1 MEMRLTLA
9 ASRLLIGSWLLQ
21 FSLALDPQGG
31 ALQKFPPKFGNT
43 TSFVDNF
50 DFTNNATFEQ
60 RTMTF
65 DQWWKPGNP
74 ILFFF
79 GGEGSVE
86 NFYNASGAVFEHAQ
100 VLDALVVF
108 LEHRSYGK
116 SVVPKRALTVEQA
129 LADTAWFLSGLR
141 AHLGCQQRECPI
153 IVLGGSYGGMLVA
166 WFRQKYPHLAAG
178 GIASSAP
185 IDFYPQDGRQE
196 AFWNA
201 TLHTFGKYGLQSCPQ
216 ELTEAMS
223 QLKQKADTEQ
233 GRKEVA
239 MALGSCQELQNET
252 SAGAKA
258 DFFLRGVVATLAML
272 DYPVATNFVTPLPAN
287 PVKVACQRLH
297 QNPGISGLRQIMDLF
312 LNSTGG
318 YHCYDLMAE
327 VVGRPTEGHLSGP
340 VKAPDMGHWQYQAC
354 NEMPMQSLT
363 SDGMA
368 FYPASDDQLVEVAS
382 TCQLRYGLTP
392 RTTWLKVNFGGSD
405 LQVGNLLFTN
415 GEKDPWRVG
424 APKFESL
431 LEGLDISQHLIP
443 AGAHH
448 EDLRFDSDP
457 PKEAVSVAKAVTL
470 MAMRRWIAVFK
481 TGHQAIM
488 I

>member
-9 ASRLLIGSWLLQ
+9 ALHLLIGSWLLQ
-21 FSLALDPQGG
+21 CSLALDPQGG
-31 ALQKFPPKFGNT
+31 ALQRFPPKFGNV

-86 NFYNASGAVFEHAQ
+86 TFYNASGAVFEHAQ

-116 SVVPKRALTVEQA
+116 SVVPKRTLTVEQA

-223 QLKQKADTEQ
+223 QLKQKAETEQ

-239 MALGSCQELQNET
+239 QALGSCQELHNET

-258 DFFLRGVVATLAML
+258 DFFIRGVVATLAML

-312 LNSTGG
+312 LNSTSG

-327 VVGRPTEGHLSGP
+327 VVGRPL
-340 VKAPDMGHWQYQAC
+340 
-354 NEMPMQSLT
+354 
-363 SDGMA
+363 MA
-368 FYPASDDQLVEVAS
+368 
-382 TCQLRYGLTP
+382 TCQ
-392 RTTWLKVNFGGSD
+392 V
-405 LQVGNLLFTN
+405 Q
-415 GEKDPWRVG
+415 
-424 APKFESL
+424 
-431 LEGLDISQHLIP
+431 
-443 AGAHH
+443 
-448 EDLRFDSDP
+448 
-457 PKEAVSVAKAVTL
+457 
-470 MAMRRWIAVFK
+470 
-481 TGHQAIM
+481 
-488 I
+488 